1 MKVRL
6 IKYADYEFDTEKLTS
21 LPSEVFRTLV
31 GTPIDGDWAEKPDVV
46 VFDNKDK
53 YLQLADT
60 EEIDMDKN
68 FFVSSKG
75 QIFCYLKKGCNATA
89 DTEEDKGEES

>member
-21 LPSEVFRTLV
+21 LPSEVFNTLV
-31 GTPIDGDWAEKPDVV
+31 GCPVRDNDVTTHDVV

-53 YLQLADT
+53 YLQLANAD
-60 EEIDMDKN
+60 EIDMDRN
-68 FFVSSKG
+68 IFVSNKG
-75 QIFCYLKKGCNATA
+75 QIFCYLKKGENATA
-89 DTEEDKGEES
+89 GTEENKGEES